1 MIFSTAFPPPA
12 PVYRIFPRPALKWIF
27 FSRCTTS
34 FLFLF
39 KLRSA
44 PHAAFIRTAKKKK
57 SFLIVTPFLR
67 RAFINRLLFLL
78 LHSSSRQRIYV
89 ALRYVKLY
97 PSQACHV
104 FFLSLSLSSSQLFV
118 PFRPRTL
125 IFPSREKRVTNAPTA
140 LNKFSTVRLSRNHV
154 TSISFSFFRLVCSQ
168 FWFSKGIEKI
178 VEKYRARIKGLL

>member
-78 LHSSSRQRIYV
+78 LHSCSRQRIYV

-104 FFLSLSLSSSQLFV
+104 FFLSLSFSLLFSFLSLFV
-118 PFRPRTL
+118 QERWFFHL
-125 IFPSREKRVTNAPTA
+125 EKNA
-140 LNKFSTVRLSRNHV
+140 
-154 TSISFSFFRLVCSQ
+154 
-168 FWFSKGIEKI
+168 
-178 VEKYRARIKGLL
+178 

>member
-89 ALRYVKLY
+89 ALRYVTLSFIH
-97 PSQACHV
+97 PRPVTFS
-104 FFLSLSLSSSQLFV
+104 FSLSLSFFFSAFCPFSSKNVGF
-118 PFRPRTL
+118 
-125 IFPSREKRVTNAPTA
+125 
-140 LNKFSTVRLSRNHV
+140 
-154 TSISFSFFRLVCSQ
+154 SISRKTRNERANSFKQVLNSSALEKSRYVDFFFRLVCSQ

>member
-104 FFLSLSLSSSQLFV
+104 FSLSLSSSQLFV

-125 IFPSREKRVTNAPTA
+125 VFPSREKRVTNAPTA

-154 TSISFSFFRLVCSQ
+154 TSISFFVWFVLSFGSQ
-168 FWFSKGIEKI
+168 RESRKLLRNIEQ
-178 VEKYRARIKGLL
+178 G

>member
-12 PVYRIFPRPALKWIF
+12 LVYRIFPRPALKWIF

-97 PSQACHV
+97 PSQAYHV
-104 FFLSLSLSSSQLFV
+104 FSLSLFSSQLFV

-125 IFPSREKRVTNAPTA
+125 VFPSREKRVTNAPTA

-154 TSISFSFFRLVCSQ
+154 TSISFFLRLVCSQ

>member
-104 FFLSLSLSSSQLFV
+104 FFLSLSLFFSAFCPFSSKNVGF
-118 PFRPRTL
+118 
-125 IFPSREKRVTNAPTA
+125 
-140 LNKFSTVRLSRNHV
+140 
-154 TSISFSFFRLVCSQ
+154 SISRKTRNERANSFKQVLNSSALEKSRYVDFFFLFSFGLFSVLVL
-168 FWFSKGIEKI
+168 KGNRENC
-178 VEKYRARIKGLL
+178 